1 MTNEN
6 ASQTAANNA
15 SNPENPQVTG
25 NRQRKIA
32 CIISWIAVIA
42 MLVLIFFMS
51 SRTGNQIDTGTGI
64 FSAVKQWLSAQ
75 AAALFGHEVDV
86 SPVGHFI
93 EYLVLGA
100 ALCNATRF
108 HLKPQGPA
116 GALLVA
122 KPIDAL
128 SKWAPVVAAALSSV
142 YGVTDEFHQIFT
154 PGRSCDPMDWLMD
167 TIAAA
172 LGALICYLVLKALRA
187 RR

>member
-25 NRQRKIA
+25 NNQRKIA

-64 FSAVKQWLSAQ
+64 FSVVKQWLATQ
-75 AAALFGHEVDV
+75 AAALFGHEADV
-86 SPVGHFI
+86 SPVGHFC

-100 ALCNATRF
+100 ALCNAARF
-108 HLKPQGPA
+108 HL
-116 GALLVA
+116 
-122 KPIDAL
+122 
-128 SKWAPVVAAALSSV
+128 
-142 YGVTDEFHQIFT
+142 
-154 PGRSCDPMDWLMD
+154 
-167 TIAAA
+167 
-172 LGALICYLVLKALRA
+172 
-187 RR
+187 